1 MMLWRDCYALGE
13 ETNMN
18 FKLKRFMKKLKN
30 SRPYLSKQQY
40 RTIKG
45 QALSGDIDGAEK
57 GLNSLLNRRCVYENY
72 NRNAACSR

>member
-1 MMLWRDCYALGE
+1 
-13 ETNMN
+13 MN
-18 FKLKRFMKKLKN
+18 FKENRFMKKLKN
-30 SRPYLSKQQY
+30 NRPYLSKQQY

-57 GLNSLLNRRCVYENY
+57 GLNSLLNRRYAYEHN

>member
-1 MMLWRDCYALGE
+1 
-13 ETNMN
+13 MN
-18 FKLKRFMKKLKN
+18 FRLNQFMKKLKN
-30 SRPYLSKQQY
+30 SRPNLTKQQY

-57 GLNSLLNRRCVYENY
+57 GLNSLLRRCVYEHN